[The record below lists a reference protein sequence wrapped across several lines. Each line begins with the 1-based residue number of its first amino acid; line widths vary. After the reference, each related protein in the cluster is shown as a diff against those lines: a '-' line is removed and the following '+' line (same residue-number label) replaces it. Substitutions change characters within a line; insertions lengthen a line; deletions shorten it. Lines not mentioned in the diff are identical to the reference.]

1 MMKIVVINNC
11 TNGLNNCSPNATCT
25 YTGPGAF
32 SCGCNPGFSGSGT
45 SCAGISPPPPFF
57 FSFSFFFFLFLFS
70 SSSCIIFYFYFYFYF
85 YFFYFLYFPAINHC
99 TLGDSNCATGNTSV
113 CTYTG
118 PGTYTCACDTG
129 YSGSGQT
136 CTGEHCPVLFL
147 RLHPSDFPVFFPP
160 MNPV

>member
-1 MMKIVVINNC
+1 MPPAL
-11 TNGLNNCSPNATCT
+11 TLAQEPSLAAATRGFLVA
-25 YTGPGAF
+25 GPLVLVF
-32 SCGCNPGFSGSGT
+32 LLL
-45 SCAGISPPPPFF
+45 FF
-57 FSFSFFFFLFLFS
+57 FFFLFSFSFFFFVVHNFLFLFLFLFLFF
-70 SSSCIIFYFYFYFYF
+70 I
-85 YFFYFLYFPAINHC
+85 FFYFLYFPAINHC